1 MKYHDW
7 NETLG
12 LSLVTDE
19 DGTNWRY
26 ERLQPRGTAPLEATP
41 YHLLR
46 QGHCVAN
53 AVAQGLFI
61 IGHRI
66 RLVPA
71 EWKRLG
77 SEVQFRRSVGAM
89 T

>member
-1 MKYHDW
+1 MA
-7 NETLG
+7 
-12 LSLVTDE
+12 
-19 DGTNWRY
+19 
-26 ERLQPRGTAPLEATP
+26 RLRAASDRKAAPWSRAMPSGACTAPLEATP